1 MSREFAPNGPNA
13 PGDNRVGRET
23 GRRSDTANTPYCQS
37 PVNTLPPVRTDDGQI
52 FSEATQ
58 RVHGRR
64 RSRRMV
70 GTACISLL
78 SCPCGRFL
86 PIPGSHTDYC
96 RELGPANREQSLGLD
111 GPISESLP
119 LLSVLGCCGL
129 LLLKAKIVAEEKVPQ
144 LSDGR
149 FRVRERQRRDR
160 DPAVIGS
167 VDPMHTG

>member
-1 MSREFAPNGPNA
+1 MSREFALNEPNA

-37 PVNTLPPVRTDDGQI
+37 PVNTLPPVRTGDGQI

-58 RVHGRR
+58 QVHGRR

-86 PIPGSHTDYC
+86 PIPEAAPVIAGSSGRTT
-96 RELGPANREQSLGLD
+96 GS
-111 GPISESLP
+111 S
-119 LLSVLGCCGL
+119 
-129 LLLKAKIVAEEKVPQ
+129 
-144 LSDGR
+144 LSDWTAQ
-149 FRVRERQRRDR
+149 FRAAPSPFSSRPPRTDSVEGQDRRRREGSA
-160 DPAVIGS
+160 AVLRPLSGS
-167 VDPMHTG
+167 RATTSQPRSGCLRSR